1 MVTSFTSCAKSVNKR
16 IISLTDGYNALGKG
30 NCQGCWQSQQRERV
44 IFQIS
49 FQVSQ
54 STVRVTNK
62 GHVLWLLLW
71 PIADDSFVATLV
83 AVKDGFRASLVIDY
97 YK

>member
-1 MVTSFTSCAKSVNKR
+1 MLAESAERGRVT
-16 IISLTDGYNALGKG
+16 
-30 NCQGCWQSQQRERV
+30 
-44 IFQIS
+44 FQTS

-83 AVKDGFRASLVIDY
+83 AVKDGFRASLV
-97 YK
+97 